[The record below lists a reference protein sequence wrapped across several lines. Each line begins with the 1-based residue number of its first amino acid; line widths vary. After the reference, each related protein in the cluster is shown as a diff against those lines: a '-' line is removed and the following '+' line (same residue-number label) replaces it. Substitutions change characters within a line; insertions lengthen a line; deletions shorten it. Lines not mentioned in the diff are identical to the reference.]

1 MIKSFGDLR
10 NLSLNDVIRLLQQA
24 LGLLVGED
32 ENDTVESC
40 SGGLLGKEIGGTN
53 VFTKK
58 IPVVGISACDT
69 AGFLQVIVDAV
80 DTLVNDCPEPKDPDN
95 DQTECDG

>member
-1 MIKSFGDLR
+1 MVCSERRLEGPTFSLKKFLVSLHHVPLKNDPFIQASDALK
-10 NLSLNDVIRLLQQA
+10 LS
-24 LGLLVGED
+24 
-32 ENDTVESC
+32 S
-40 SGGLLGKEIGGTN
+40 
-53 VFTKK
+53 
-58 IPVVGISACDT
+58 VVGISACDT